1 MSFIPSSAASSATS
15 PSITGASS
23 LLPLLAQ
30 TSSLSLQISQ
40 TRVGTAL
47 LAQLL
52 ESSVINPHHPT
63 HAQQHLDF
71 DGQEAPPDTPGR
83 RVDKLPFADIVG
95 MVRDAPAAVRSLPIV
110 AVESFQKGGENVGLV
125 PHRYSVIT
133 ITHPHDGPPTFMK
146 LHLRA
151 VGENVPVLTAE
162 LSDDRSALIR
172 PCDRRLAALELSP
185 GHPVQGG
192 PSLDALAQLLDIIQ
206 QRVGRYDVHGR
217 NCLWL
222 ADLVLFGS
230 ALKFSKH
237 WLAEGRISPD
247 QPIRQY
253 LRGEID
259 VLAATTQCFLPPGLP
274 WWLGNVYAALGK
286 TFGAFN
292 MHDEVANVVREWKD
306 YLAAAPLN
314 YALLGVA

>member
-1 MSFIPSSAASSATS
+1 MSFISSSAASLATS

-40 TRVGTAL
+40 TRAGTAL

-63 HAQQHLDF
+63 HAQQHLDL
-71 DGQEAPPDTPGR
+71 DSQEAPPHTSSR
-83 RVDKLPFADIVG
+83 RVDKLPFADLVRMI
-95 MVRDAPAAVRSLPIV
+95 RDAPATVRSLPIV
-110 AVESFQKGGENVGLV
+110 AVESFQKGGENAGLIT
-125 PHRYSVIT
+125 HRYSVVAIM
-133 ITHPHDGPPTFMK
+133 HPHGGPPTFMK

-151 VGENVPVLTAE
+151 VGVNVPVLTAE

-185 GHPVQGG
+185 GHPVQDG
-192 PSLDALAQLLDIIQ
+192 PSLDALAKLLDIIQ
-206 QRVGRYDVHGR
+206 RRVVRYELFGR
-217 NCLWL
+217 NCFWL

-230 ALKFSKH
+230 ALKFRKH
-237 WLAEGRISPD
+237 WLAEGRIFPD
-247 QPIRQY
+247 QPIWQY

-259 VLAATTQCFLPPGLP
+259 VLAATTQCFLPLGLP
-274 WWLGNVYAALGK
+274 WWLRIVYAALRG
-286 TFGAFN
+286 TVWAFN
-292 MHDEVANVVREWKD
+292 MDAEVAIVVSEWED
-306 YLAAAPLN
+306 YLAAAPPN
-314 YALLGVA
+314 YALLGVE